1 MNGNDKIGEVR
12 GVLPHQ
18 EVEPL
23 LQETLDS
30 KLGEFGSEADRYK
43 KKSEDM
49 KRLTS
54 LDKATEEGKALTH
67 EDLRFLYEID
77 GEITGFGYQKDPR
90 IEELRKKRNRQEDIQ
105 MLCNCTPEY
114 IAKDFLYITE
124 TTQVF
129 CEDTGKKITF
139 FDFREE
145 KNREK
150 LPQLTELAKSIKES
164 GSPARPDMSF
174 EGGLV
179 NIKIDKEKLK
189 DIGTALQSYKEADNS
204 SPSWT
209 WEEWNNLKSE
219 DFITPESKLDVVVL
233 SYNEDPKTRK
243 SSDKIVADMGKLNL
257 RPATIAELISLGIVK
272 PEFNKVGSRYL
283 VGLGTK
289 AQLVGDLQVPILNWD

>member
-1 MNGNDKIGEVR
+1 VKINESDG
-12 GVLPHQ
+12 Q
-18 EVEPL
+18 
-23 LQETLDS
+23 
-30 KLGEFGSEADRYK
+30 
-43 KKSEDM
+43 
-49 KRLTS
+49 LTS
-54 LDKATEEGKALTH
+54 KDI
-67 EDLRFLYEID
+67 RFLYEID
-77 GEITGFGYQKDPR
+77 SPIESFGYDRDPR
-90 IEELRKKRNRQEDIQ
+90 IEEIRKKRNRQEDIQ
-105 MLCNCTPEY
+105 TLCNCTPEY
-114 IAKDFLYITE
+114 IAKDFLDITE
-124 TTQVF
+124 TTQVYL
-129 CEDTGKKITF
+129 EDTGEKITF
-139 FDFREE
+139 FDFREG
-145 KNREK
+145 KNKEK
-150 LPQLTELAKSIKES
+150 LPQLIELAKSIKES

-289 AQLVGDLQVPILNWD
+289 AQLGGNLRVPILNWD